1 MKNVLTVFY
10 SLMREM
16 PFGIESDKL
25 PEIVTAR
32 LGQEFN
38 VKDYGCH
45 SLLEFLKKFVI
56 PNYEIEIIYV
66 SKQEVGKFIIRN
78 RQFYRNYFEMT

>member
-1 MKNVLTVFY
+1 MKNLLTVFY

-66 SKQEVGKFIIRN
+66 SK
-78 RQFYRNYFEMT
+78 

>member
-16 PFGIESDKL
+16 PFRIESDKL

-32 LGQEFN
+32 LRQQFN
-38 VKDYGCH
+38 VKDYYGCH

-56 PNYEIEIIYV
+56 PNYEIEIIYD
-66 SKQEVGKFIIRN
+66 SKQEVDSSTQKLL
-78 RQFYRNYFEMT
+78 

>member
-1 MKNVLTVFY
+1 
-10 SLMREM
+10 MRETH
-16 PFGIESDKL
+16 FGIKSDKL
-25 PEIVTAR
+25 PEIVTVR

-45 SLLEFLKKFVI
+45 FLLEFLKKFVT

-66 SKQEVGKFIIRN
+66 SKQEVDKFIRN
-78 RQFYRNYFEMT
+78 RQTVLQKLL